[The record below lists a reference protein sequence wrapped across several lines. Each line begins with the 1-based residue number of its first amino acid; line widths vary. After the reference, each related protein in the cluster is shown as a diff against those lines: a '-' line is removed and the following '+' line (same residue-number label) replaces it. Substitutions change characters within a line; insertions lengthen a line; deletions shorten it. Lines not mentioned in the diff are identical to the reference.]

1 MDFDLFTPEVLWFLL
16 GTTLLLLE
24 LALPSLIIIFFGIGA
39 WLTAISLLFFN
50 FEFTIQLLVFI
61 STSLLTLFSLR
72 QSIRK
77 KYMDFSVAGSSSQ
90 NNEFI
95 GGKAISLTNFGPDK
109 EGKVEFNGSQWEA
122 SSTTAIKANMAV
134 KIIGM
139 KSIKLIV
146 EPFKT

>member
-77 KYMDFSVAGSSSQ
+77 KYMDFSVSGSSSQ
-90 NNEFI
+90 INEFI
-95 GGKAISLTNFGPDK
+95 GDKAVSLTNFGPDK
-109 EGKVEFNGSQWEA
+109 DGKVEFNGSQWEA
-122 SSTTAIKANMAV
+122 SSSTAIKANMTV